1 VAGILLIHGAWHGP
15 WCWDGF
21 ARRLAEHGHDVRAAR
36 LRGHDRSRGRLW
48 HRFRDYLE
56 DVGRA
61 AAEFPEPPVLVG
73 HSMGGLLAQQ
83 HLRRHP
89 ARGVVLL
96 ASLPPGSALPVAIRL
111 SLRHPLPMLEAT
123 LRLRLAPLVAT
134 PALARALFFTAATP
148 QTVVDACHVKLQDES
163 YLAFL
168 DVLAPSRPRPTRQ
181 RAPML
186 VLGASRDGIIAAAHV
201 HRTARAYG
209 TRAEIF
215 DGMGHDM
222 MLEPGWQRVAD
233 RIDAWVS

>member
-1 VAGILLIHGAWHGP
+1 
-15 WCWDGF
+15 
-21 ARRLAEHGHDVRAAR
+21 
-36 LRGHDRSRGRLW
+36 
-48 HRFRDYLE
+48 
-56 DVGRA
+56 
-61 AAEFPEPPVLVG
+61 
-73 HSMGGLLAQQ
+73 
-83 HLRRHP
+83 
-89 ARGVVLL
+89 
-96 ASLPPGSALPVAIRL
+96 
-111 SLRHPLPMLEAT
+111 
-123 LRLRLAPLVAT
+123 
-134 PALARALFFTAATP
+134 LFFTAATP

-186 VLGASRDGIIAAAHV
+186 VLGAARDGIIAAAHV